1 MKQPKKNNSKEAN
14 KLKEQE
20 VDMFGLMDSL
30 LGNQLSKQKKPSA
43 TAQQRLHKST
53 DTRQAN
59 QTKAKLQT
67 MLDNA
72 KSEYAH
78 ATEALRRNKGTAME
92 PQFRN
97 KLKTALDS
105 YNKLN
110 KQMTEIDNHVNR
122 KKQQKDMYTF

>member
-1 MKQPKKNNSKEAN
+1 MKQPQKNKPKEAN
-14 KLKEQE
+14 RPKEQE
-20 VDMFGLMDSL
+20 VDMFGLMNSL
-30 LGNQLSKQKKPSA
+30 LGNQSSEQKKPA
-43 TAQQRLHKST
+43 TTAQQRLNKST
-53 DTRQAN
+53 DTCQAN

-72 KSEYAH
+72 KTEYAH

-92 PQFRN
+92 PQFRD
-97 KLKTALDS
+97 KLKTAVDS

-110 KQMTEIDNHVNR
+110 KQMAEIDNHVNR